1 MTLGI
6 VNGRLVPL
14 GPSVLWL
21 GAFSLSEA
29 MWEQVFMVYQV
40 CLEPSSGSVMLNKYF
55 LNSEI
60 NLVINAPEI
69 LAESILL
76 G

>member
-1 MTLGI
+1 
-6 VNGRLVPL
+6 
-14 GPSVLWL
+14 
-21 GAFSLSEA
+21 
-29 MWEQVFMVYQV
+29 MVYQV